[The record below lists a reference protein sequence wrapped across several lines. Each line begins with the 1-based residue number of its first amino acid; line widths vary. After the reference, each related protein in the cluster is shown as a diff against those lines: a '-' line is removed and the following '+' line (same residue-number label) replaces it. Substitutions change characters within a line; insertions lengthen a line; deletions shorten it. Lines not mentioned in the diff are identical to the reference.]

1 MESDYSKKVIH
12 FKGRLLKQ
20 KIFITGANG
29 FIGSNLCRYFLGKG
43 FEVYGLVR
51 RTSDLHFLAGLP
63 VKLIFGDLL
72 EPKGFNIPPDLDYIV
87 HAASLTSDLASEE
100 ECESGIYQLT
110 VNFVQKISELEIQ
123 PKKIIYISTGLT
135 LGYSRENISEE
146 NPGLSAEFLPYT
158 RAKKKT
164 EAFFFE
170 KARQDDLPVVI
181 LRPGDV
187 FGPNDRTSG
196 GKIMNGS
203 ERGFPLIVSR
213 GKWRFGYCYIDN
225 LCQAVYL
232 ACLKKGLEGK
242 AYSVTNS
249 ELPTWRTFFS
259 GLQKGL
265 KKKQWLYVPVPIAF
279 LIAAIQ
285 ELRRKIFPDF
295 LPEVTFY
302 RIKRIT
308 RHTTYDISKTI
319 AELGYNPD
327 NDINSQIQAIVSWY
341 LDEKRKG
348 YIK

>member
-1 MESDYSKKVIH
+1 
-12 FKGRLLKQ
+12 LKE

-51 RTSDLHFLAGLP
+51 RTSDLHFLDGLP
-63 VKLIFGDLL
+63 VNLIFGDLL
-72 EPKGFNIPPDLDYIV
+72 EPKGFDIPRNMDYIV
-87 HAASLTSDLASEE
+87 HAASLTSDLASEDQ
-100 ECESGIYQLT
+100 CESGIYQLT
-110 VNFVQKISELEIQ
+110 VNFVQKISEFEIQ

-135 LGYSRENISEE
+135 LGYSRKNISEE
-146 NPGLSAEFLPYT
+146 NPGKSAEFLPYT
-158 RAKKKT
+158 RAKIKT

-170 KARQDDLPVVI
+170 KARHDGLPVVI

-187 FGPNDRTSG
+187 FGPNDRTSCS
-196 GKIMNGS
+196 KIMNGC
-203 ERGFPLIVSR
+203 ERGIPLIVSR
-213 GKWRFGYCYIDN
+213 GKWHFGFCYIDN

-232 ACLKKGLEGK
+232 ACLKKGIEGK

-249 ELPTWRTFFS
+249 ELPTWGTFFS

-265 KKKQWLYVPVPIAF
+265 KRKQWIYVPVSIAY
-279 LIAAIQ
+279 LVAATQ
-285 ELRRKIFPDF
+285 ELRRKVFPDF

-308 RHTTYDISKTI
+308 RHTTYDISRTI

-327 NDINSQIQAIVSWY
+327 NDTEGQIQAIVSWY
-341 LDEKRKG
+341 LNEKKKG